1 MITAKVRK
9 QRKFRNTLFNMSI
22 AQNLLEI
29 KSSLPDN
36 VTLVA
41 VSKTKPISDLM
52 QAYDASQRIF
62 GENKIQEM
70 AEKWEAMPKDIQ
82 WHMIGHVQTNKVK
95 FMAPFVSLIHG
106 VDSLK
111 LLVEINKQAQ
121 KNNRIINCLLQIHI
135 AEEETKFG
143 LDGKELKEI
152 LASTTFQEMKNIKI
166 VGLMG
171 MATFTD
177 NKEQIKKEFTHLKT
191 IFDSYQN
198 LKTENC
204 QLNTISMGMSG
215 DYQLAIECGS
225 TMVRIGSSIF
235 GGR

>member
-1 MITAKVRK
+1 
-9 QRKFRNTLFNMSI
+9 MSI
-22 AQNLLEI
+22 QDNLHRI
-29 KSSLPDN
+29 QPSLPQN

-41 VSKTKPISDLM
+41 VSKTKPVSDLM
-52 QAYDASQRIF
+52 EAYKAGQRIF

-70 AEKWEAMPKDIQ
+70 TDKWEAMPKDIQ

-95 FMAPFVSLIHG
+95 YMAPFVSLIHG

-111 LLVEINKQAQ
+111 LLQEINKQAA
-121 KNNRIINCLLQIHI
+121 KNNRVIDCLLQVYI
-135 AEEETKFG
+135 AEEESKFG
-143 LDGKELKEI
+143 LDEEELSEVLKQIQHDKEN
-152 LASTTFQEMKNIKI
+152 FKNIRI

-177 NKEQIKKEFTHLKT
+177 NQNQIKKEFNHLKS
-191 IFDSYQN
+191 IFDSIAIHNSQF
-198 LKTENC
+198 
-204 QLNTISMGMSG
+204 TILSMGMSG

-235 GGR
+235 GNRN

>member
-1 MITAKVRK
+1 
-9 QRKFRNTLFNMSI
+9 MSI
-22 AQNLLEI
+22 KDNLLQI
-29 KSSLPDN
+29 KSQLPEN

-41 VSKTKPISDLM
+41 VSKTKPVSDLM
-52 QAYDASQRIF
+52 EAYKAGQRVF

-70 AEKWEAMPKDIQ
+70 TEKWEQMPKDIQ

-95 FMAPFVSLIHG
+95 YMAEYVSLIHG

-111 LLVEINKQAQ
+111 LLQEINKQAA
-121 KNNRIINCLLQIHI
+121 KHNRIIYCLLQMYI

-143 LDGKELKEI
+143 LDEKELEDI
-152 LASTTFQEMKNIKI
+152 LHFVQNDKLQNIKV

-177 NKEQIKKEFTHLKT
+177 NQTQIKKEFL
-191 IFDSYQN
+191 N
-198 LKTENC
+198 LKSTFDKINSLSIVNY
-204 QLNTISMGMSG
+204 QLSIISMGMSG
-215 DYQLAIECGS
+215 DYNLAIECGS

-235 GGR
+235 GNRK

>member
-1 MITAKVRK
+1 
-9 QRKFRNTLFNMSI
+9 MSI
-22 AQNLLEI
+22 TQNLQNI
-29 KSSLPDN
+29 KTTLTSS

-41 VSKTKPISDLM
+41 VSKTKPVADLM
-52 QAYDASQRIF
+52 QAYDAGQRIF

-70 AEKWEAMPKDIQ
+70 VDKWEQMPKDIE

-95 FMAPFVSLIHG
+95 YMAPFVSLVHG

-111 LLVEINKQAQ
+111 LLQEINKQAA
-121 KNNRIINCLLQIHI
+121 KNDRIINCLLQIHI

-143 LDGKELKEI
+143 LDESELNNLLTSAE
-152 LASTTFQEMKNIKI
+152 FQEMEHIQI
-166 VGLMG
+166 LGLMG

-177 NKEQIKKEFTHLKT
+177 NQNQVKKEF
-191 IFDSYQN
+191 QN
-198 LKTENC
+198 LKSIYDNLKP
-204 QLNTISMGMSG
+204 LNTKKCKLNTVSMGMSG

>member
-1 MITAKVRK
+1 MG
-9 QRKFRNTLFNMSI
+9 I
-22 AQNLLEI
+22 ANNLIQI
-29 KSSLPDN
+29 KSTLPEH

-41 VSKTKPISDLM
+41 VSKTKPVSDLM
-52 QAYDASQRIF
+52 EAYEAGQRIF

-70 AEKWEAMPKDIQ
+70 AEKWEQMPKDIQ

-111 LLVEINKQAQ
+111 LLQEINKQAQ
-121 KNNRIINCLLQIHI
+121 KSSRIIDCLLQIHI

-143 LDGKELKEI
+143 LDEEE
-152 LASTTFQEMKNIKI
+152 LASLLSSSEFHEMKNIRI

-171 MATFTD
+171 MATFTE
-177 NKEQIKKEFTHLKT
+177 NKDQIKKEFLHLKS
-191 IFDSYQN
+191 IFDKTKE

-204 QLNTISMGMSG
+204 QLEIISMGMSG

-235 GGR
+235 GGRN

>member
-1 MITAKVRK
+1 
-9 QRKFRNTLFNMSI
+9 MSI
-22 AQNLLEI
+22 QENLLQI
-29 KSSLPDN
+29 KQSLPAS

-41 VSKTKPISDLM
+41 VSKTKPVADLM
-52 QAYDASQRIF
+52 QAYEAGQRIF

-70 AEKWEAMPKDIQ
+70 VEKYEQMPKDIA

-95 FMAPFVSLIHG
+95 FMVPFVSLIHG

-111 LLVEINKQAQ
+111 LLEEINKQAL
-121 KNNRIINCLLQIHI
+121 KNNRIIDCLLQIHI

-143 LDGKELKEI
+143 LNEAELIE
-152 LASTTFQEMKNIKI
+152 LLQSDTFKNLHNIKVI
-166 VGLMG
+166 GLMG
-171 MATFTD
+171 MATFT
-177 NKEQIKKEFTHLKT
+177 ESQSQIRKEFQHLKT
-191 IFDSYQN
+191 IFDQFKIQN
-198 LKTENC
+198 SSFKIL
-204 QLNTISMGMSG
+204 SMGMSG

>member
-1 MITAKVRK
+1 MG
-9 QRKFRNTLFNMSI
+9 I
-22 AQNLLEI
+22 ANNLLQI
-29 KSSLPDN
+29 KSALPEH

-41 VSKTKPISDLM
+41 VSKTKPVSDLM
-52 QAYDASQRIF
+52 EAYEAGQRIF

-70 AEKWEAMPKDIQ
+70 AEKWEQMPKDIQ

-95 FMAPFVSLIHG
+95 FMTLFVSLIHG

-111 LLVEINKQAQ
+111 LLQEINKQAL
-121 KNNRIINCLLQIHI
+121 KNNRIIDCLLQIHI

-143 LDGKELKEI
+143 LDEEELASLLSSNEIQELK
-152 LASTTFQEMKNIKI
+152 NIRI

-177 NKEQIKKEFTHLKT
+177 NKDQIKKEFLHLKT
-191 IFDSYQN
+191 IFDKTKK

-204 QLNTISMGMSG
+204 QLETISMGMSG

-235 GGR
+235 GGRN